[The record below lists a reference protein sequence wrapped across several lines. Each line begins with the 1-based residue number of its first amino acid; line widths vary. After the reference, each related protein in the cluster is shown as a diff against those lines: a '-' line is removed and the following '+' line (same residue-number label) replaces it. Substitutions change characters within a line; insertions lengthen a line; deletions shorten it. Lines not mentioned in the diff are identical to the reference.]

1 MRCIIAASFGWGGY
15 SCPPFISKL
24 TSNLS
29 PMPEQEQLLLQIYE
43 KVIGLEKLVHSQLQ
57 NPVSSA
63 DPANTLN
70 WTLSKTDL
78 IELVY
83 ALHSSGAFNKGTA
96 SIADIARFFEQA
108 LHIQLGNT
116 SMTFQ
121 EILRRK
127 DSTAFLMRLK
137 EKLEEHISNID
148 ERRLP

>member
-1 MRCIIAASFGWGGY
+1 
-15 SCPPFISKL
+15 
-24 TSNLS
+24 
-29 PMPEQEQLLLQIYE
+29 MPDQEQLLMKIYE
-43 KVIGLEKLVHSQLQ
+43 KLVSLEEKL
-57 NPVSSA
+57 SA
-63 DPANTLN
+63 IHKQELIPPASAPLLN

-83 ALHSSGAFNKGTA
+83 ALHSGGAFNKGTA
-96 SIADIARFFEQA
+96 TIAEIARFFEQV

-137 EKLEEHISNID
+137 EKLEEHIDHIED
-148 ERRLP
+148 RDRR